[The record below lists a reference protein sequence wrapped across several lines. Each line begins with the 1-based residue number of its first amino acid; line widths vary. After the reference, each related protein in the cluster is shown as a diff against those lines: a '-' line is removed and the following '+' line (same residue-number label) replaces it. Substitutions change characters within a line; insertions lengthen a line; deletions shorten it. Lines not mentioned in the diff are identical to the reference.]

1 MKTFKILLFSTLFL
15 VAAAFAQ
22 DRVLNSGTQ
31 IQVRTDTA
39 INATSAN
46 VGRTFN
52 ATVSHD
58 VMDANGNVAIPAG
71 SPARIQVMQAGDNSG
86 DVTVDLRSV
95 SVNGTRINLASE
107 TGTSASS
114 AEQQG
119 IGKNKRTAKYVGGG
133 ALAGTVIGALAGG
146 AKGAA
151 IGMITGGAAGAGAQV
166 LTKGKNVNIP
176 SETQLTFQ
184 LSNEV
189 TIPPNVNTSPRR
201 NRMPPPPQQ

>member
-1 MKTFKILLFSTLFL
+1 MKNLKFLLLPALL
-15 VAAAFAQ
+15 VVAVFAQ

-46 VGRTFN
+46 VGKAFN

-71 SPARIQVMQAGDNSG
+71 SPARIEVMQAGENG
-86 DVTVDLRSV
+86 EVTVDLRSV
-95 SVNGTRINLASE
+95 NVNGQRINLASE
-107 TGTSASS
+107 TGTSASN
-114 AEQQG
+114 AEEQG

-176 SETQLTFQ
+176 AETQLTFQ
-184 LSNEV
+184 TSNSV
-189 TIPPNVNTSPRR
+189 TLPPGGYSSPSRHR
-201 NRMPPPPQQ
+201 LPPPQQ

>member
-1 MKTFKILLFSTLFL
+1 MKTLKILLFSTLF
-15 VAAAFAQ
+15 VAAVAFAQ

-31 IQVRTDTA
+31 IQVRTDSA

-95 SVNGTRINLASE
+95 SVNGNRINLASE
-107 TGTSASS
+107 TGTTASN

-119 IGKNKRTAKYVGGG
+119 IGKNKRTGKYVGGG

-151 IGMITGGAAGAGAQV
+151 IGMIAGGAAGAGAQV
-166 LTKGKNVNIP
+166 MTKGKNVNIP
-176 SETQLTFQ
+176 AETQLTFQ
-184 LSNEV
+184 TSNSV
-189 TIPPNVNTSPRR
+189 TLPPGNYNGPSR
-201 NRMPPPPQQ
+201 NRLPPPEQ

>member
-1 MKTFKILLFSTLFL
+1 MKTVKFLLLSMLL
-15 VAAAFAQ
+15 VGAAFAQ
-22 DRVLNSGTQ
+22 ERVLNSGTQ
-31 IQVRTDTA
+31 IQVRTDQA
-39 INATSAN
+39 IQATSAN

-52 ATVSHD
+52 ATVSKD
-58 VMDANGNVAIPAG
+58 VMDSSGNVAIPAG
-71 SPARIQVMQAGDNSG
+71 SPARIQVMQAGDNTG

-107 TGTSASS
+107 TGTSASN

-176 SETQLTFQ
+176 AETQLTFQ
-184 LSNEV
+184 TSNEV
-189 TIPPNVNTSPRR
+189 SIPATNAPSRR
-201 NRMPPPPQQ
+201 RLPPPQ

>member
-1 MKTFKILLFSTLFL
+1 MKKTVQILLFSALFA
-15 VAAAFAQ
+15 AAAFAQ
-22 DRVLNSGTQ
+22 ERVLNSGTQ
-31 IQVRTDTA
+31 VQVRTDQA
-39 INATSAN
+39 IQATSAN

-58 VMDANGNVAIPAG
+58 VMDADGNVAIPAG
-71 SPARIQVMQAGDNSG
+71 SPARVAIVQSGENSG

-95 SVNGTRINLASE
+95 TVNGQRVNLASE
-107 TGTSASS
+107 TSTSASN

-133 ALAGTVIGALAGG
+133 ALAGTVIGAIAGG

-151 IGMITGGAAGAGAQV
+151 IGAITGGAAGAGAQV

-184 LSNEV
+184 LANNV
-189 TIPPNVNTSPRR
+189 TLPPGNYNAPSR
-201 NRMPPPPQQ
+201 NRLPPPQQ